1 MSLFNRRTFLER
13 GLQAGAAAGLADLAF
28 LQRLPAVS
36 AAQAR
41 EGAQRVHLEPDIEPL
56 VRVIE
61 DTPRAKVLDAVAD
74 QIRAGAGYQD
84 LLAAVFLAGVR
95 GIQPRPVGFKF
106 HAVLVINSAHLA
118 SLASPE
124 RERWLP
130 LFWAIDNYKVSQAR
144 NKQEG
149 DWSMAPVEEG
159 KLPPLTQAH
168 ANFTRAMDQW
178 DETGTDRAVAALARQ
193 AGAGEVLELFFR
205 YGARDFRDIGHKA
218 IYVANATRTL
228 NAIGWRHA
236 EPVLRS
242 LAYALLQHEGDNP
255 ANRDGEPDRCGR
267 ENLERLKQIPADWL
281 QGKPDSA
288 VTGTLLHSMRTA
300 SAADASNE
308 CVELLKKKVH
318 PASIW
323 DGLFLSAGELLMR
336 QPGIVGIHCVT
347 SVNALHYA
355 YQQSG
360 VPDTRKLML
369 LQAAAFLAQFRA
381 RMESGL
387 KKERQLDTLEKV
399 AVKPGAEGISE
410 ILTDV
415 GKDPMLAARKMLTLA
430 DEGGTTPLA
439 YMTAARRLI
448 FTKGNDSHDYKFN
461 SAALEDFYHVSP
473 AWRSRYLASSLFH
486 QHGML
491 DKDNQLIEKARAA
504 VART

>member
-1 MSLFNRRTFLER
+1 MSRYTRRTFLER
-13 GLQAGAAAGLADLAF
+13 SLQAGAAAGVADLAF

-36 AAQAR
+36 AAEVR
-41 EGAQRVHLEPDIEPL
+41 EGARRVQLEPDIEPL

-61 DTPRAKVLDAVAD
+61 DTPRPQVLDAVAD
-74 QIRAGAGYQD
+74 KIRAGAGYQD

-130 LFWAIDNYKVSQAR
+130 LLWAIDNYKASQAT
-144 NKQEG
+144 NKKEG
-149 DWSMAPVEEG
+149 DWSMAPVDEG
-159 KLPPLTQAH
+159 TLPPLTEAH
-168 ANFTRAMDQW
+168 ARFRQAMDQW
-178 DETGTDRAVAALARQ
+178 DETGADRAVAALARQ
-193 AGAGEVLELFFR
+193 AGAGEVLELFYR

-267 ENLERLKQIPADWL
+267 ENQERLRQIPADWQ
-281 QGKPDSA
+281 QGKRDPA
-288 VTGTLLHSMRTA
+288 VAATLLHSLRTA

-308 CVELLKKKVH
+308 CVELLKKHVH

-323 DGLFLSAGELLMR
+323 DALFLHGSELLMQ

-347 SVNALHYA
+347 SVNALHYS

-360 VPDTRKLML
+360 VDQTRQFLL

-387 KKERQLDTLEKV
+387 KKDRQLDTLEKV
-399 AVKPGAEGISE
+399 AVKPGAEGIAE
-410 ILTDV
+410 VLTDV
-415 GKDPMLAARKMLTLA
+415 SKDPLLAARKLLTLSE
-430 DEGGTTPLA
+430 EGGPTALA

-448 FTKGNDSHDYKFN
+448 FTKGSDSHDYKFS
-461 SAALEDFYHVSP
+461 SAALEDYHHVSP
-473 AWRSRYLASSLFH
+473 EWRNRYLAASMFH
-486 QHGML
+486 QHGSL
-491 DKDNQLIEKARAA
+491 DKDNKLIDKARAA

>member
-1 MSLFNRRTFLER
+1 MSLFNRRRFLER
-13 GLQAGAAAGLADLAF
+13 GLQAGAAAGIADLAF
-28 LQRLPAVS
+28 LHRLPAVS
-36 AAQAR
+36 AAEAR

-61 DTPRAKVLDAVAD
+61 DTPRAQVLDAVAD
-74 QIRAGAGYQD
+74 KIHAGAGYQD

-130 LFWAIDNYKVSQAR
+130 LLWAIDNFKASQETNR
-144 NKQEG
+144 KEG
-149 DWSMAPVEEG
+149 NWSMAAVEEG
-159 KLPPLTQAH
+159 VLPPLSQAH
-168 ANFTRAMDQW
+168 ARFTQAMDQW
-178 DETGTDRAVAALARQ
+178 DETGADRAVAALARQ
-193 AGAGEVLELFFR
+193 AGAGEVMELFYR

-255 ANRDGEPDRCGR
+255 ANRDGEPDRSGR
-267 ENLERLKQIPADWL
+267 ENLERLKQIPADWQ
-281 QGKPDSA
+281 QGKRDSTVA
-288 VTGTLLHSMRTA
+288 ATLLHSLRTS
-300 SAADASNE
+300 SAADASSE
-308 CVELLKKKVH
+308 CVELLKKKIH
-318 PASIW
+318 PSSIW
-323 DGLFLSAGELLMR
+323 DGLFLCGVELLMQ

-360 VPDTRKLML
+360 VDQTRQLTL

-381 RMESGL
+381 RMGAGL

-399 AVKPGAEGISE
+399 SVKPGADGVAEV
-410 ILTDV
+410 LNDV
-415 GKDPMLAARKMLTLA
+415 SKDPLLAARKLLA
-430 DEGGTTPLA
+430 LAEEGGPTALA
-439 YMTAARRLI
+439 YMAAARRLI
-448 FTKGNDSHDYKFN
+448 FTKGNDSHDYKFS
-461 SAALEDFYHVSP
+461 SAALEDFHHVSP
-473 AWRSRYLASSLFH
+473 AWRNRYLAASLFH
-486 QHGML
+486 QHGSQ
-491 DKDNQLIEKARAA
+491 DKDNQLIAKARAA